1 VFWQAGCSQISMSWL
16 ESNRRLKSNSTG
28 SVWTATLGGENEC
41 DRHRIFEPGDV
52 LRGGWVIAKCCGFFS
67 MDVSTFNFFR
77 SSQCVS

>member
-1 VFWQAGCSQISMSWL
+1 MSWL
-16 ESNRRLKSNSTG
+16 ESNCRLKSNRTG

-52 LRGGWVIAKCCGFFS
+52 LRGGWVMAKCCGFFS
-67 MDVSTFNFFR
+67 MEVSNFNFFR